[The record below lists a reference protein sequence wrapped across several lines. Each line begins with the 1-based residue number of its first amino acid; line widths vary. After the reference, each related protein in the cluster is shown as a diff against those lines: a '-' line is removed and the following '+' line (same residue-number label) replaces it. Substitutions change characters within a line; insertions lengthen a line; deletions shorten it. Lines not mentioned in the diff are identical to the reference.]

1 MNDADDDGAHIQI
14 LLITFFYRFMK
25 GLIENGMLYIANPPL
40 YSIEYN
46 KNLLEEDYNK
56 QLPKF
61 SEYLEKNKIH
71 Y

>member
-1 MNDADDDGAHIQI
+1 MRKSIGEI
-14 LLITFFYRFMK
+14 LNSKQLSF
-25 GLIENGMLYIANPPL
+25 
-40 YSIEYN
+40 
-46 KNLLEEDYNK
+46 EDYNK